1 MVVKTAKI
9 YPQSSFQYML
19 DILKKKK
26 IFQYKVMFHT
36 MQ

>member
-19 DILKKKK
+19 DILKKK